1 MNKAVVMGAALACA
15 PGVFPEARARDVPVY
30 REYTR
35 DIAFYDEEGRLAGFG
50 SDAPDL
56 LARRALRD
64 AKAQEGLMGKETLL
78 DVSFGPGVSFFDSGK
93 PVSGKLTPP
102 ASGGEGRGRKDDSS
116 RNWLVKSLTLPSLGQ
131 APTNAAASAIPA
143 DASPSGWGWL
153 ADELSGMPAGA
164 ARGTSIEPIPSVDE
178 MAMGLPTDLPV
189 GLDGKPTD
197 GDDESAT
204 ADKSPS
210 GTAAE
215 ERMAAGGWN
224 APGGDSQGASARTAP
239 AIAEMGQTRRIID
252 EIASAAKPD
261 FSAWREALETG
272 APVPEDAPKEPTV
285 GSLAPSSTGG
295 AASWSSAGTV
305 PSAFGGNG
313 LGISKPLST
322 PSVAPG
328 SRSWQGG
335 WKAQEAVSAGSSSRF
350 GTSTEPV
357 AVPVAPPL
365 VRDVPSR
372 TPSSSGAYKP
382 GWY

>member
-1 MNKAVVMGAALACA
+1 M
-15 PGVFPEARARDVPVY
+15 D

-35 DIAFYDEEGRLAGFG
+35 EIAFYDEEGRLAGFG

-93 PVSGKLTPP
+93 PVSGKLTPS
-102 ASGGEGRGRKDDSS
+102 ASGGESRGRKDDSS

-153 ADELSGMPAGA
+153 ADELSGMPATA

-178 MAMGLPTDLPV
+178 MAMGLPTDLPA
-189 GLDGKPTD
+189 GLDGKPAD

-204 ADKSPS
+204 GEKSPS
-210 GTAAE
+210 GPAAE

-224 APGGDSQGASARTAP
+224 TPGGGFPAASSRPSP
-239 AIAEMGQTRRIID
+239 AIAEMGQTRKIID

-261 FSAWREALETG
+261 LSAWRGSLEAG
-272 APVPEDAPKEPTV
+272 APVSEDAPKEPTV
-285 GSLAPSSTGG
+285 GSLVPSFTGG
-295 AASWSSAGTV
+295 AASWNSAGTV

-313 LGISKPLST
+313 LGISRPLSA

-350 GTSTEPV
+350 GTSTESMAAP
-357 AVPVAPPL
+357 AMPPL
-365 VRDVPSR
+365 VRDAPSR
-372 TPSSSGAYKP
+372 NPSSSGAYKP